1 MEQAAPHSIYRAMP
15 TEVDSPGAHSL
26 GSIDNLETTM
36 KARIS
41 IAATLAALALAGCSG
56 MTHQDKTT
64 VGGAAVGGVAGAAL
78 TNGSA
83 LGTVGGAAVGGVVG
97 HEVGK

>member
-1 MEQAAPHSIYRAMP
+1 MEQAAAHSIYRGGP
-15 TEVDSPGAHSL
+15 TEAARPGEQSL
-26 GSIDNLETTM
+26 GSIDNLEVSM

-56 MTHQDKTT
+56 MTHQEKAT